1 MRAITLP
8 EDYAIVL
15 QQVDEIGEE
24 DFTALAESLRY
35 DRKRLAHIVQAL
47 RNKGL
52 ISVTRRGSWIRLS
65 TKGRQLIAYLW
76 PESRM
81 GPSMA

>member
-1 MRAITLP
+1 MHVIELP

-24 DFTALAESLRY
+24 DFTALAETLRF

-52 ISVTRRGSWIRLS
+52 ISMTGRGSWIRVS
-65 TKGRQLIAYLW
+65 AKGRQLIAYLW
-76 PESRM
+76 PESGM
-81 GPSMA
+81 HPSAA

>member
-1 MRAITLP
+1 MHAIILP
-8 EDYAIVL
+8 EDYALVL

-24 DFTALAESLRY
+24 DFTTLAETLRF
-35 DRKRLAHIVQAL
+35 DRKRLTHIVQAL

-52 ISVTRRGSWIRLS
+52 ISVTGRGSWIRLS
-65 TKGRQLIAYLW
+65 AKGRQLIAYLW
-76 PESRM
+76 PEAHM